1 MIILSLIMKDTL
13 IHINYP
19 ATNHEECWNKCCYF
33 RKPFKKLRL

>member
-19 ATNHEECWNKCCYF
+19 ATNHEEC
-33 RKPFKKLRL
+33 